1 MDFWRNVC
9 IKTFYLHTNK
19 KLFINLRRRLM
30 SYQTISNNPGQPGGF
45 FSKIFGGNGDSSLMK
60 SSANLLACLDSAQA
74 NLLFAD
80 TNFTLVHAN
89 EKSVQT
95 LQTIGT
101 EIQQEFRVRIDEI
114 VGGSIHRFHKDP
126 SRIERILKNPSGLP
140 HIGEFTFA
148 GITLSACVNA
158 IYDRNRQVIGY
169 VVNWENV
176 TEKKKTEVAME
187 QAMSM
192 LEHSRSNVM
201 FADMEFNITYIN
213 PASIK
218 TLKTIEQYLPVNA
231 EEILGKSVDIFHKN
245 PDHQRRILSDPSN
258 LPMDTDI
265 QVGPETLD
273 LLATAIFDE
282 NKNRLGTMLS
292 WDVVTQAR
300 ANQAEIGRIKSMM
313 DNIPI
318 NVMMCDL
325 DTFQINYLNPESLKT
340 LKTIEQ
346 HLPVKTE
353 ELQGLCID
361 VLHKNPSHQRKILS
375 DPKNLPHNA
384 QIQVGPEIL
393 DLLVSPIYDDSKNYL
408 GPMVTWSV
416 ITQKLEMEKNEREQT
431 ESMQS
436 AMEEVASVVQT
447 LGASSE
453 ELSSVSDVMSQHSQ
467 ETANMASQVS
477 DSANEISNSV
487 QTVATGTEEMSASIK
502 EIATNSSEA
511 AKVTADAVQGAEK
524 AGQIISKLGESS
536 QEIGDVIKVIT
547 SIAEQTNLLALNATI
562 EAARAG
568 EAGKGFAVVANEVK
582 ELANQT
588 GKATEDIS
596 NKIQAIQGD
605 SSEAVSAI
613 AEVGDIV
620 NRINDISTSIA
631 SMVEE
636 QTATTNEMSRNVQE
650 AATGSI
656 QIAEKTAEVAKAA
669 VSTKQGAD
677 DTGTSA
683 RELSKMSMDL
693 QAVVDRN
700 QQGGGTSNKKSL
712 FDRIGGKGAVDA
724 AVGVFYEKVMTD
736 FSLKPFFD
744 GVDMNR
750 QKGKM
755 KIFLTY
761 AFGGTPNYSGKSM
774 RDAHKHLVQKGMN
787 ESHFNKVM
795 EHLGNTLKEL
805 NVPGNLIQEA
815 AAIAL
820 STKNDVLNR

>member
-1 MDFWRNVC
+1 
-9 IKTFYLHTNK
+9 
-19 KLFINLRRRLM
+19 M
-30 SYQTISNNPGQPGGF
+30 SYQTIPSKSDQSTGF
-45 FSKIFGGNGDSSLMK
+45 LSKIFGGNGGSSLMNG
-60 SSANLLACLDSAQA
+60 SANLLACLNSAQS

-89 EKSVQT
+89 DKSVQT
-95 LQTIGT
+95 LQTISK
-101 EIQQEFRVRIDEI
+101 EIQNEFSVRIEDI

-126 SRIERILKNPSGLP
+126 GRIERILRNPAGLP
-140 HIGEFTFA
+140 HVGEFSFA

-176 TEKKKTEVAME
+176 TEKKKTEVAMGR
-187 QAMSM
+187 ALSI
-192 LEHSRSNVM
+192 LEHARTNIM
-201 FADMEFNITYIN
+201 FADMDFNITFSN
-213 PASIK
+213 PASINTLKTIETHLPVKAEEIEGKSIDIFHKDPAHQRKILSDSKNLPLHTKIQVGPEILDLLAVAIFDIDNNRLGTMLSWDVVTEKIANEAEIGRIKSMMENMPVNVMMCNLVDFKINYLNPESIK
-218 TLKTIEQYLPVNA
+218 TLKTIEQYLP
-231 EEILGKSVDIFHKN
+231 
-245 PDHQRRILSDPSN
+245 
-258 LPMDTDI
+258 T
-265 QVGPETLD
+265 
-273 LLATAIFDE
+273 
-282 NKNRLGTMLS
+282 
-292 WDVVTQAR
+292 R
-300 ANQAEIGRIKSMM
+300 ADQME
-313 DNIPI
+313 
-318 NVMMCDL
+318 
-325 DTFQINYLNPESLKT
+325 
-340 LKTIEQ
+340 
-346 HLPVKTE
+346 
-353 ELQGLCID
+353 GLCID
-361 VLHKNPSHQRKILS
+361 SLHKNPSHQRRILS
-375 DPKNLPHNA
+375 DPKNLPHKA
-384 QIQVGPEIL
+384 QIQVGPEVL
-393 DLLVSPIYDDSKNYL
+393 DLLVSPIFDDQKNYI

-416 ITQKLEMEKNEREQT
+416 ITKKLEMEKNEREQA
-431 ESMQS
+431 ESMKS
-436 AMEEVASVVQT
+436 AMEEVTSVVQT

-453 ELSSVSDVMSQHSQ
+453 ELSSVSDVMAQHSQ
-467 ETANMASQVS
+467 ETADMSSQVS
-477 DSANEISNSV
+477 ESANEISNSV

-511 AKVTADAVQGAEK
+511 AKVTADAVLGAEK
-524 AGQIISKLGESS
+524 AGKIISKLGESS

-605 SSEAVSAI
+605 SSEAVRSI

-650 AATGSI
+650 AAAGSI

-669 VSTKQGAD
+669 VSAKQGAD
-677 DTGTSA
+677 DTGVSA

-693 QAVVDRN
+693 QAVVERN
-700 QQGGGTSNKKSL
+700 QQGGNGTSEKQSL

-724 AVGVFYEKVMTD
+724 AVGVFYEKVMMD
-736 FSLKPFFD
+736 YSLKPFFD

-761 AFGGTPNYSGKSM
+761 AFGGAPNYSGKNM
-774 RDAHKHLVQKGMN
+774 REAHKQLVQKGLN
-787 ESHFNKVM
+787 ETHFNKVM
-795 EHLGNTLKEL
+795 EHLGNTLTEL